1 MNILPYC
8 AAGSCR
14 TRSAIKYMCERMRG
28 VKVCKLIGV
37 YKMQASRKENIFKGQ
52 MSVFRELIFDIGG
65 HQEQRKS

>member
-1 MNILPYC
+1 
-8 AAGSCR
+8 
-14 TRSAIKYMCERMRG
+14 MRG

-65 HQEQRKS
+65 HQEQRKSKNKEFASSAKEKLH